1 VVLEL
6 GEGFLT
12 GIVFV
17 IVYLAT
23 NNIVAAVWIAIA
35 MGFFFGSSPCST
47 IGVAAST

>member
-17 IVYLAT
+17 IVCLAT

-35 MGFFFGSSPCST
+35 MGFFLAVHP
-47 IGVAAST
+47 A